1 MKVVLLGYICFLSIL
16 PINEI
21 WGRQCEFMTISE
33 VEKQIANIES
43 PSKKIEM
50 KIPPGFESENEP
62 VIGGLFQLYIKL
74 RLDAVL
80 RLMELRK

>member
-1 MKVVLLGYICFLSIL
+1 
-16 PINEI
+16 
-21 WGRQCEFMTISE
+21 
-33 VEKQIANIES
+33 
-43 PSKKIEM
+43 M

-62 VIGGLFQLYIKL
+62 VIGGLIQLYIKQ